1 MICPLLEEDAK
12 SVAKSMPKQNNDC
25 LAEID

>member
-12 SVAKSMPKQNNDC
+12 SVAISMPKQNNDC